1 MRFDRRR
8 LAEDLT
14 RWADEYVASGA
25 RAVDIAPMP
34 GNSGLS
40 FGFDVVAADAVRL
53 AALVIRLAP
62 PGVRRQR
69 NTDVLRQ
76 VPLLG
81 ALEAAG
87 IPVAPLVW
95 WSDDESWFGTDA
107 IIQRRLASKPLHM
120 TDASLGAAVVGSDTA
135 PYLQRAAAALV
146 AIHNVDWRRT
156 LADWEPVRS
165 PDQEIASW
173 WPVVTKS
180 DDTQWVAA
188 AERLRDALLRTVP
201 QTHPVGLFHG
211 DYQTNN
217 ILFDPDDGA
226 IVAIV
231 DWEIAGLG
239 PQLLDLGWLSMM
251 TDPSCWDH
259 PQRAALRVVA
269 RPADV
274 LHWYQEAAGAAVA
287 DFDWHRAL
295 AFYRFGAIAAFNV
308 RLHRTGRRVDAT
320 YERMA
325 SSVPVLFEGGIRL
338 LGG

>member
-1 MRFDRRR
+1 
-8 LAEDLT
+8 
-14 RWADEYVASGA
+14 
-25 RAVDIAPMP
+25 MP

-40 FGFDVVAADAVRL
+40 FGFDVRDADAARV
-53 AALVIRLAP
+53 ASLVIRLAP

-81 ALEAAG
+81 ALEGAG
-87 IPVAPLVW
+87 VPIAPLVW
-95 WSDDESWFGTDA
+95 STDDESWFGTDA

-120 TDASLGAAVVGSDTA
+120 SDPALGIPVAEGDTE
-135 PYLQRAAAALV
+135 PYLQRAATALV
-146 AIHNVDWRRT
+146 DIHSIDWRRS

-165 PDQEIASW
+165 PADEIASW

-180 DDTQWVAA
+180 DETHWVAA
-188 AERLRDALLRTVP
+188 AGRLRDALLQTVP

-217 ILFDPDDGA
+217 ILFDDGDGA
-226 IVAIV
+226 ITAIV

-259 PQRAALRVVA
+259 PQRTVLRVVA

-274 LHWYQEAAGAAVA
+274 LHWYEEAAGAAVA
-287 DFDWHRAL
+287 GFDWHRAL
-295 AFYRFGAIAAFNV
+295 ACYRFGAIAAFNV

-325 SSVPVLFEGGIRL
+325 SSVPVLFERGTRL
-338 LGG
+338 LAV